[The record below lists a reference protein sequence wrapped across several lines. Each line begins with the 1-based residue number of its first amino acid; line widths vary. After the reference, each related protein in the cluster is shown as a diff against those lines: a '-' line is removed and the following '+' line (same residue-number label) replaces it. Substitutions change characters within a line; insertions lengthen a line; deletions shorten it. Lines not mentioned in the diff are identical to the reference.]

1 MNKKYMLVCCLF
13 LIGVMLLVFGI
24 ANFELGGISSRGIA
38 LSISFSLV
46 FGCLFIVYG
55 FIIGSEKST
64 KGIKMA
70 RKKSKDNINPEHYTE
85 GQIEFIDYAKESM
98 SKEAFEG
105 GLEFNIKKYTHRWK
119 EKDGVQDLKKAEWY
133 LQRLIKEKE

>member
-1 MNKKYMLVCCLF
+1 MNKKYMLMCYF
-13 LIGVMLLVFGI
+13 AGAILLAFGI
-24 ANFELGGISSRGIA
+24 TNFELGGISSRIFAIA
-38 LSISFSLV
+38 IAFSIV
-46 FGCLFIVYG
+46 FGCLLIVYG
-55 FIIGSEKST
+55 FIIG
-64 KGIKMA
+64 KGNRKGKKMA
-70 RKKSKDNINPEHYTE
+70 RKKSKDSINPEHYTE

-133 LQRLIKEKE
+133 LKRLIREKE